1 MTIAISRCAGF
12 ITHCRPPHGV
22 KPSRAAWPDL
32 VSVCRRAGGLSC
44 LCSSPSSASGCRC
57 RQGRHCS
64 QRGSGS
70 TTRQLPE
77 ASSAALHRLRAH
89 AATIW
94 AMPLCA
100 VACGMDALPSTSRL
114 GAECAVGLYRA
125 GDMHA
130 VCARVRRRRAA
141 GPRRS
146 ESGEPPLS
154 TRAGRAL
161 RYSCAL
167 RASDA
172 HWYQSA
178 LEGAHRVLPPVGIRR
193 TERPTAAAGRVR
205 RWRAARRSAD
215 RARAMRGRCR

>member
-1 MTIAISRCAGF
+1 MSVLLALKRLGLPMPAGAALLSAWVRLDDPAVTGSKFRCPPSPPRTRCNNMGHAI
-12 ITHCRPPHGV
+12 
-22 KPSRAAWPDL
+22 
-32 VSVCRRAGGLSC
+32 VCRCVRHGC
-44 LCSSPSSASGCRC
+44 PSA
-57 RQGRHCS
+57 
-64 QRGSGS
+64 
-70 TTRQLPE
+70 
-77 ASSAALHRLRAH
+77 
-89 AATIW
+89 
-94 AMPLCA
+94 
-100 VACGMDALPSTSRL
+100 SRL
-114 GAECAVGLYRA
+114 GAERAVGLYRA

-154 TRAGRAL
+154 TRAGRAH

-178 LEGAHRVLPPVGIRR
+178 GSESVLEGADRVLAPVGIRR